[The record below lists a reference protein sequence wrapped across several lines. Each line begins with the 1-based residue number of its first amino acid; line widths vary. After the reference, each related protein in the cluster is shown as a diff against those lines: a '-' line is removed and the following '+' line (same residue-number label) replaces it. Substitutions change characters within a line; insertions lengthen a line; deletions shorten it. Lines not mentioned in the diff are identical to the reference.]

1 MLEIARY
8 EAEKRLLGTVAVTV
22 GLALFAALFLAIAPD
37 IIAEVDLDTYAEAFP
52 EALQTAF
59 GIQTLGSLEGF
70 LAVELYQFGW
80 VLLLGLYFAY
90 AAGGTV
96 AGDLEH
102 NRIGLL
108 LSTPISRS
116 RLVVE
121 KFLALLPGVVLV
133 NVVVAAVVYAG
144 AALIGEPL
152 ALSDVLAV
160 HALSVPYL
168 LFCAALGLLFS
179 VTLGRESRAQRAG
192 LTTVFGLFMIDSVV
206 SGTDYEFLSLLSP
219 TRYYSPTDVLVDGT
233 YDLVGTA
240 VLTESAALLVVA
252 SVLWFRRRDL

>member
-1 MLEIARY
+1 MLEIARF
-8 EAEKRLLGTVAVTV
+8 EAEKRLPGTVAVTV
-22 GLALFAALFLAIAPD
+22 GLALFAALFLGIAPD
-37 IIAEVDLDTYAEAFP
+37 ILTEVDLDAYVDAFP
-52 EALQTAF
+52 EAFQTAF

-90 AAGGTV
+90 AAGGSV
-96 AGDLEH
+96 AGDLERE
-102 NRIGLL
+102 RIDLL

-116 RLVVE
+116 RLVTE
-121 KFLALLPGVVLV
+121 KFLALVPGILLV
-133 NVVVAAVVYAG
+133 NAVVAAIVYVG
-144 AALIGEPL
+144 SALIADPL
-152 ALSDVLAV
+152 PLVDVLAV
-160 HALSVPYL
+160 HALSIPYL

-192 LTTVFGLFMIDSVV
+192 MATVFGLFMLESVGA
-206 SGTDYEFLSLLSP
+206 GTDYEFLSLLSP

-233 YDLVGTA
+233 SDLVGAA